1 MLTRWIYN
9 IYIYAVY
16 IHGVI
21 MPLSIRNK
29 DAERLA
35 REVARETGESITQAI
50 LRSLEER
57 LLRLSGRRIA
67 GNLAEEV
74 LRIGGRCAALVDL
87 DTRSPDDILG
97 YDHDGAPR

>member
-1 MLTRWIYN
+1 
-9 IYIYAVY
+9 
-16 IHGVI
+16 

-35 REVARETGESITQAI
+35 REVAHETGESITQAI

-57 LLRLSGRRIA
+57 LIRLSGRRIA
-67 GNLAEEV
+67 GNLAEEI
-74 LRIGGRCAALVDL
+74 LRIGGRCAALADL
-87 DTRSPDDILG
+87 DTRSADDILG